1 MTRHKRHRVKLRSIY
16 QWHRYFGVTIA
27 LFVILLSVTGMMLNH
42 TVNLELDKRYVKSN
56 WLLDWYGIS
65 APLQINSYHTAQ
77 GWLSQWGERLF
88 LDKQELGI
96 YRNKLLGAVSYQDM
110 LVVALE
116 ATVLLFTS
124 QGELIE
130 SLRGEHGVPAGMWAI
145 GLSSDKRVVV
155 NSAHGTY
162 VADQALLQWHDS
174 ELGTINWSAPS
185 KLPVAVYQTMLER
198 YRGKGLN
205 MERVIL
211 DLHSGRLLG
220 HYGIYFTDIVAVL
233 MVFLAC
239 SGFWLWST
247 RLFRERERHRQSKAV
262 ANKLN

>member
-1 MTRHKRHRVKLRSIY
+1 MTCHKRHRVKRRSIY

-42 TVNLELDKRYVKSN
+42 TGNLQLDKRYIKSHG
-56 WLLDWYGIS
+56 LLDWYGIS
-65 APLQINSYHTAQ
+65 APERINSYHTAQ
-77 GWLSQWGERLF
+77 GWLSQWGERLY
-88 LDKQELGI
+88 LDNQELGI

-110 LVVALE
+110 LVVALD

-130 SLRGEHGVPAGMWAI
+130 SLRGEQGVPAGMWTI

-162 VADQALLQWHDS
+162 VADNDLLQWHDS
-174 ELGTINWSAPS
+174 ELDKINWSAPS
-185 KLPVAVYQTMLER
+185 KLPPAVYQRMLER
-198 YRGKGLN
+198 YRGKGLS

-220 HYGIYFTDIVAVL
+220 HYGIYFSDIVAVL
-233 MVFLAC
+233 MVFLAG
-239 SGFWLWST
+239 SGLWI
-247 RLFRERERHRQSKAV
+247 FSKRFFHV
-262 ANKLN
+262 